1 MARGFGVSV
10 YTKTVHAIN
19 DPKGLFVLLIGYE
32 MDLGHAKGRL
42 LVII

>member
-1 MARGFGVSV
+1 MVRGAGVSV

-32 MDLGHAKGRL
+32 MEGHAKGRL